1 MTAVMMTKLVDAVKN
16 RRYLNTEVLE
26 IQQSLASDQFFLY
39 HGTKFSIIASLIQT
53 TDTRKNQSDT
63 SGCMIELF

>member
-1 MTAVMMTKLVDAVKN
+1 MTAVMMTKFVDAGKN
-16 RRYLNTEVLE
+16 RRYLNTGVLE